1 MSKLGLCFQDCT
13 PERSGGAV
21 SERSESCR
29 HLYLT
34 LQTAYCV
41 RAYQRPHHHRTTR
54 RECAVY
60 WDRSLPSGLNV
71 TGRHLEAYGNNT
83 DPRSSYHLHSCKYHR
98 NQPMEKATMM
108 HTSKGR
114 PVDEVEKG
122 LYPAPVN
129 IQKCLERFLR
139 KKKKNMRRMLSNSE
153 QHIMAR
159 TGIPECSSN
168 TRCCHAFDT
177 RRSLR

>member
-1 MSKLGLCFQDCT
+1 
-13 PERSGGAV
+13 
-21 SERSESCR
+21 
-29 HLYLT
+29 
-34 LQTAYCV
+34 
-41 RAYQRPHHHRTTR
+41 
-54 RECAVY
+54 
-60 WDRSLPSGLNV
+60 
-71 TGRHLEAYGNNT
+71 
-83 DPRSSYHLHSCKYHR
+83 
-98 NQPMEKATMM
+98 MEKATMM

-122 LYPAPVN
+122 LDPAPVN

-139 KKKKNMRRMLSNSE
+139 KKNMRPRLSNSE

-168 TRCCHAFDT
+168 TRCCHAFET